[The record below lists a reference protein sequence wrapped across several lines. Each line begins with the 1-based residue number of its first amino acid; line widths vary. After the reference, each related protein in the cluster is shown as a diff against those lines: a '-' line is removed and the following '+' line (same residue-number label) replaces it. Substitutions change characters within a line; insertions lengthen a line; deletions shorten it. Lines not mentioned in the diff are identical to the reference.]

1 MIALASLILPL
12 GIGWVWTE
20 ISGALPARRS
30 WAVRILQAG
39 LAAAVGFGASSLLF
53 FLLAM
58 AGLAKVPELAACELA
73 LIAGGVAWLA
83 RTGKWRRD
91 SAPPL
96 ETPRPWSMTE
106 WLLLLGLCVC
116 VLLAVGVVARTIE
129 AAPHGRWDAWAIW
142 NLRARYLAG
151 DGSWRYAV
159 SPLLAETHPD
169 YPLGTSS
176 LIARTWVYGARD
188 FSPSVPAAVGILY
201 GLATLLVLT
210 GALASINGPLV
221 AVMGGCVLLSASSWV
236 AEIGAQYAD
245 VPLALYFAAAMV
257 LLARALGRAP
267 DQANDGAGDR
277 RQAGRSALLAGVLAG
292 FAAATKNEG
301 IAFAFVLLLALA
313 VTRAGRRNLLSYSV
327 GLAPLLALGAAFK
340 FLIAPEADPT
350 FHQGLGTMVGRLADP
365 ARWGAVLSGLAS
377 GVSTMGEWY
386 AHPLLLAA
394 AILFALRLRERARDE
409 VLSLWLASGLMLAT
423 YAGFLVLTPADLKW
437 QIGTSMDR
445 LLVQILPATLA
456 SLLLAARPLGD
467 TGGGPLTSARKRR
480 KPHRP

>member
-39 LAAAVGFGASSLLF
+39 LAVAVGFGASSLLF

-58 AGLAKVPELAACELA
+58 AGLAKVPELATCELA

-151 DGSWRYAV
+151 DGTWRYAV
-159 SPLLAETHPD
+159 SPQLAETHPD
-169 YPLGTSS
+169 YPVGTSS

-188 FSPSVPAAVGILY
+188 FSPSVPAAIGILY

-210 GALASINGPLV
+210 GALASFNGPLV

-236 AEIGAQYAD
+236 VEIGAQYAD

-257 LLARALGRAP
+257 LLAGR
-267 DQANDGAGDR
+267 G
-277 RQAGRSALLAGVLAG
+277 ALLAGVLAG

-301 IAFAFVLLLALA
+301 IAFALVLLLALA

-340 FLIAPEADPT
+340 FLIAPAADPT

-377 GVSTMGEWY
+377 GVWTMGEWY

-409 VLSLWLASGLMLAT
+409 LLSLWLASGLMLAT

-467 TGGGPLTSARKRR
+467 TGGGPLASARKRR